1 MQINLATPDKHTI
14 QSYSKSQITVNNAD
28 YADSLIIGREAIIT
42 PWPIHTLDELTEVT
56 LKTILALQPEVIL
69 IGHNQLRLQIP
80 MPLVQYLASLRIGIE
95 CMSIG
100 SACRTFNVLLSELR
114 AVVMGILFDV

>member
-14 QSYSKSQITVNNAD
+14 QSYSQSQITVNNTD
-28 YADSLIIGREAIIT
+28 YCDSLIIGREALIT
-42 PWPIHTLDELTEVT
+42 PWPIHSLDELTQET
-56 LKTILALQPEVIL
+56 LKPILALLPEVIL

-80 MPLVQYLASLRIGIE
+80 MPLVQYLAYMRIGIE

-100 SACRTFNVLLSELR
+100 AASRTFNVLLGELR
-114 AVVMGILFDV
+114 AVVIGFVF